1 LWRNHKLKQL
11 ANLWNHAHEGEPADY
26 LQRMG
31 WDHRMVKMDRMPDSS
46 STAGDARNV
55 AAGWG
60 LLAGLLG
67 VLVLAEILIAL
78 SPIESALL
86 AAVGRIGVA
95 TAGAGLL
102 AVWFRPQIAGRAP
115 SPVPTPVIVEDS
127 AATGDAV
134 VFRYD
139 QASFNTDVAGKLQR
153 FHDVSAVLKAETEQV
168 IEDSEENAAR
178 LMGELRVVE
187 DGLEGLLT
195 FLNGTDS
202 SGRVGQIIER
212 TESQLSHSH
221 MLIAEFNSERA
232 NDAVNVKAAI
242 GDIGVVVSDLGRMV
256 EAVRALSRQTR
267 MLALNATIE
276 AARAGE
282 AGRGFAVVA
291 SEVKDLSNQSE
302 RAAIEIGAGIDKLD
316 QVVQAS
322 LNTIV
327 GDRIAKESSGFNDI
341 SEAVSELTDNLQ
353 KLLSHQRDTLT
364 KVQYENERLAGPI
377 MQMIGAIQS
386 QDVLKRRLQA
396 IVHCFD
402 RISQAVQTATGD
414 VAGAGSSSPATTG
427 SMIDNQLEEMVRFAV
442 NELRH
447 DPEAISGQSAAVRQG
462 VAVELF

>member
-1 LWRNHKLKQL
+1 MRP
-11 ANLWNHAHEGEPADY
+11 ANYPERFHVRWSNVVRDDE
-26 LQRMG
+26 
-31 WDHRMVKMDRMPDSS
+31 VVNMDRVPDLS
-46 STAGDARNV
+46 STGHRARNGT
-55 AAGWG
+55 AAVGWRFP
-60 LLAGLLG
+60 AGLLG
-67 VLVLAEILIAL
+67 VLVLAEIVIAML
-78 SPIESALL
+78 PIASDVL
-86 AAVGRIGVA
+86 AGVA
-95 TAGAGLL
+95 RIAVAMAGAGLL
-102 AVWFRPQIAGRAP
+102 AVLLRTRLCLGEPTLVATPPTVEAPPGTEDAAAVPQDPAWFSTG
-115 SPVPTPVIVEDS
+115 V
-127 AATGDAV
+127 AT
-134 VFRYD
+134 
-139 QASFNTDVAGKLQR
+139 KLLR
-153 FHDVSAVLKAETEQV
+153 FHDVAGVLKGETERV
-168 IEDSEENAAR
+168 IEDSEENAVR
-178 LMGELRVVE
+178 LMGELRIVE

-202 SGRVGQIIER
+202 SGRVVQIIER
-212 TESQLSHSH
+212 TELQLAHSH
-221 MLIAEFNSERA
+221 RLIAEFNSERA
-232 NDAVNVKAAI
+232 KDAINVKAAI
-242 GDIGVVVSDLGRMV
+242 NDIGTVVSDLGRMV

-276 AARAGE
+276 AARAGD

-364 KVQYENERLAGPI
+364 KVQYENERLADPI

-402 RISQAVQTATGD
+402 KISEAVQSATGGM
-414 VAGAGSSSPATTG
+414 AGAESSSPERMG
-427 SMIDNQLEEMVRFAV
+427 SMIDNQLEDMVRFAV
-442 NELRH
+442 NELRN
-447 DPEAISGQSAAVRQG
+447 DREPVIGQSAASRQG

>member
-1 LWRNHKLKQL
+1 MN
-11 ANLWNHAHEGEPADY
+11 
-26 LQRMG
+26 
-31 WDHRMVKMDRMPDSS
+31 MDRISDPSS
-46 STAGDARNV
+46 IGHGATV
-55 AAGWG
+55 AVGWRF
-60 LLAGLLG
+60 LAGLLG
-67 VLVLAEILIAL
+67 VLVLAEIVIAL
-78 SPIESALL
+78 SPIGSDVWSGVA
-86 AAVGRIGVA
+86 RIAVA

-102 AVWFRPQIAGRAP
+102 VVLLRRQGASGEADPVAPPLVAETPPDAEDAAAFRPDPAWFAT
-115 SPVPTPVIVEDS
+115 SV
-127 AATGDAV
+127 AA
-134 VFRYD
+134 
-139 QASFNTDVAGKLQR
+139 KLLR
-153 FHDVSAVLKAETEQV
+153 FHDVSSVLKGETERV
-168 IEDSEENAAR
+168 IADSDENAVR
-178 LMGELRVVE
+178 LMGELRIVE

-202 SGRVGQIIER
+202 SGRVVQIIER
-212 TESQLSHSH
+212 TESQLAHSH
-221 MLIAEFNSERA
+221 TLIAEFTSERA
-232 NDAVNVKAAI
+232 KDAINVKAAI
-242 GDIGVVVSDLGRMV
+242 GDIGKVVSDLGRMV

-276 AARAGE
+276 AARAGD

-364 KVQYENERLAGPI
+364 KVQYENERLADPI

-386 QDVLKRRLQA
+386 QDVMKRRLQA

-402 RISQAVQTATGD
+402 KISEAVQSATGGM
-414 VAGAGSSSPATTG
+414 ASPDGISPERMG
-427 SMIDNQLEEMVRFAV
+427 SMIDRELEEMVRFAV
-442 NELRH
+442 NELH
-447 DPEAISGQSAAVRQG
+447 DDREPAAGQSAVPRQS
-462 VAVELF
+462 VAIELF